1 MPTIVATAGAT
12 NANSYATLTEANTY
26 HDTHLYA
33 SVWTDAEDD
42 NKIIALI
49 WATRLLDQVC
59 TWDGAKVTQGQ
70 ALRWP
75 RSWVYDQDGYV
86 FPNDAIPQWLK
97 NVAAE
102 LARHL
107 LTKDRLQAM
116 EDAIAGLKSVQ
127 AGSVSV
133 EFDSMDRISALP
145 ISVQQMLEPYAKTSS
160 GGFQVPVV
168 RT

>member
-1 MPTIVATAGAT
+1 MPTIVATAGAA
-12 NANSYATLTEANTY
+12 NANSYATLTEAQAY
-26 HDTHLYA
+26 HDVHLYA
-33 SVWTDAEDD
+33 DTWNNAEDD

-49 WATRLLDQVC
+49 WATRMLDEVC
-59 TWDGAKVTQGQ
+59 QWDGVKVQQ
-70 ALRWP
+70 SQSLRWP

-86 FPNDAIPQWLK
+86 FPNDSIPQWLK
-97 NVAAE
+97 NVTAE

-107 LTKDRLQAM
+107 LSKDRLQAM

-160 GGFQVPVV
+160 GGWQVPTV
-168 RT
+168 RA